1 MQIIKQV
8 PGFPTQDVSLE
19 RELDP
24 YEEDGGYLEL
34 EDTYTQAELPV
45 TWKIDIL
52 ITVWDNDLIY
62 GDFWTPQF
70 LLDFTINP

>member
-52 ITVWDNDLIY
+52 ITVFDPGIP
-62 GDFWTPQF
+62 GGTSWTPQF
-70 LLDFTINP
+70 FLNFTILP

>member
-52 ITVWDNDLIY
+52 ITVWDNDLRY